1 MLLKLIDKMM
11 CSRIDRLRTEI
22 EEKIDIKVSEKIS
35 QLEASLNSRFNEVDK
50 KILSV
55 KDLRDIT
62 SKNLSALRERIIK
75 VASEIRKALD

>member
-1 MLLKLIDKMM
+1 MLLKLIDKMI
-11 CSRIDRLRTEI
+11 CSKIDGLRAEI
-22 EEKIDIKVSEKIS
+22 EEKIDIKVSEKAS
-35 QLEASLNSRFNEVDK
+35 QLEASFNTKFIEVDK

-62 SKNLSALRERIIK
+62 SKNLSSLKERLTK

>member
-35 QLEASLNSRFNEVDK
+35 QLEASLNSRFNEIDK